1 MNIIEEAVYNNP
13 KSLSSIKDERLKKA
27 IDSFLPYSTGFEIE
41 CDYDTNYSVES
52 FKSIP
57 NIMEVRNDDSE
68 QRYRIPSGLKGLVC
82 LQDICDQLRLNSK
95 MNLDSGIHYQI
106 DCTDWFELINQ
117 DVLDKHKDWILCEL
131 DKWDYKGSYNNRNVS
146 MSGHSWVRTNREHK
160 TLEFRC
166 GEMSFDYNHLVT
178 RIISANSIV
187 KRVKE
192 DSNGYDI
199 MLDRL
204 NNELNSLIQINQT
217 EILHSIK
224 KDTIRKK
231 LIKI

>member
-1 MNIIEEAVYNNP
+1 MNLIEEAVYNNP
-13 KSLSSIKDERLKKA
+13 KSLLSVKDERLKRA

-41 CDYDTNYSVES
+41 CDYGANYNVEC
-52 FKSIP
+52 FNAIP
-57 NIMEVRNDDSE
+57 NIMEVRNGSTE
-68 QRYRIPSGLKGLVC
+68 QRYRIPSGLTGLIC
-82 LQDICDQLRLNSK
+82 LQDICEQLRLNSA
-95 MNLDSGIHYQI
+95 MNLESGIHYQV
-106 DCTDWFELINQ
+106 DCTDWFHDINSEL
-117 DVLDKHKDWILCEL
+117 LEKHKEWILLEL
-131 DKWDYKGSYNNRNVS
+131 DSWDYKGTYNSRNVV
-146 MSGHSWVRTNREHK
+146 MYGHTWVRSNSEHG

-187 KRVKE
+187 RRLKHDVV
-192 DSNGYDI
+192 DYDI
-199 MLDRL
+199 ALDRL
-204 NNELNSLIQINQT
+204 NNELANLIQINQT